1 MSLCPHLCAALN
13 FISYDKRHDARPVPS
28 DGNPI
33 ALTPMFCLS
42 ESDTFYLYP
51 IRLTT
56 GQNGT
61 QGQVRVPKS
70 NKVQHISGRSPVPMS
85 SVPCM
90 ERIMWLLLEVSGPYF
105 ASGELE
111 SWRRVRFQGC
121 SPLSSQ
127 PPSRKF
133 CLKWLTAVTPTLRG
147 SRSLTSFKVSSLA
160 FLTSF
165 SMSFASIVVYLGI
178 AVKSAISRK

>member
-1 MSLCPHLCAALN
+1 MRLCPHLCTALN

-33 ALTPMFCLS
+33 ALTPIFCLS

-70 NKVQHISGRSPVPMS
+70 NKVQHISGRSPVPIPLS
-85 SVPCM
+85 LVWS
-90 ERIMWLLLEVSGPYF
+90 
-105 ASGELE
+105 ASCDYVWRSAVHTSHPE
-111 SWRRVRFQGC
+111 SW
-121 SPLSSQ
+121 SPDDVSASKGAARCRSSHH
-127 PPSRKF
+127 
-133 CLKWLTAVTPTLRG
+133 LG
-147 SRSLTSFKVSSLA
+147 S
-160 FLTSF
+160 
-165 SMSFASIVVYLGI
+165 
-178 AVKSAISRK
+178 SA

>member
-1 MSLCPHLCAALN
+1 MRLCPHLCAALN

-42 ESDTFYLYP
+42 ESHTFYLYP
-51 IRLTT
+51 CPTD
-56 GQNGT
+56 NGT
-61 QGQVRVPKS
+61 GD
-70 NKVQHISGRSPVPMS
+70 RSVFRRATWCSIYQDGPLSPLS

-133 CLKWLTAVTPTLRG
+133 CLKCLTAVTPTLRG

>member
-1 MSLCPHLCAALN
+1 MRLCPHLCTALN

-33 ALTPMFCLS
+33 ALTPIFCLS

-70 NKVQHISGRSPVPMS
+70 NKVQHISGRSPVP
-85 SVPCM
+85 
-90 ERIMWLLLEVSGPYF
+90 I
-105 ASGELE
+105 
-111 SWRRVRFQGC
+111 
-121 SPLSSQ
+121 PLSLVWSASCDYVWRSEVHTSH
-127 PPSRKF
+127 PVSWSPGDVSASKGAAR
-133 CLKWLTAVTPTLRG
+133 CRSSHHLG
-147 SRSLTSFKVSSLA
+147 S
-160 FLTSF
+160 
-165 SMSFASIVVYLGI
+165 
-178 AVKSAISRK
+178 SA

>member
-1 MSLCPHLCAALN
+1 MRLCPHLCAALN

-33 ALTPMFCLS
+33 ALTPIFCLS

-70 NKVQHISGRSPVPMS
+70 NKVQHISGRSPVPIPLS
-85 SVPCM
+85 LVWS
-90 ERIMWLLLEVSGPYF
+90 
-105 ASGELE
+105 ASCDYVWRSAVHTSHQE
-111 SWRRVRFQGC
+111 SW
-121 SPLSSQ
+121 SPGDVSASKGAARCRASHHLGSSARSGLL
-127 PPSRKF
+127 PPHRPF
-133 CLKWLTAVTPTLRG
+133 EAAGR
-147 SRSLTSFKVSSLA
+147 
-160 FLTSF
+160 
-165 SMSFASIVVYLGI
+165 
-178 AVKSAISRK
+178 